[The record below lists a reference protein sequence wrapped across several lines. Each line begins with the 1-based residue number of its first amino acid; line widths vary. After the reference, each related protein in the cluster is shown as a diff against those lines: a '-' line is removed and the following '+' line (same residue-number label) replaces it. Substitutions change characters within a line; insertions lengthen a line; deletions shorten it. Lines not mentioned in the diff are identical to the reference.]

1 MRRPANRA
9 LVDRRQHARAAARH
23 TGRQTLQ
30 EKDMRVAEICARD
43 VACIGTDASVRM
55 AAFEMRRHHAGCLV
69 VVDRRDVER
78 IPRGIVTDRDLV
90 VEVLALG
97 IDPDSVTVADVMS
110 RLPATCEE
118 EDTLYSA
125 IETMRIRGV
134 RRLPVVGA
142 RGQLTGMLHADDIG
156 GALGTHLRELSQA
169 GARGQA
175 REMEA
180 RA

>member
-1 MRRPANRA
+1 MRRPTNRA

-30 EKDMRVAEICARD
+30 EKDMRVAEICA
-43 VACIGTDASVRM
+43 
-55 AAFEMRRHHAGCLV
+55 
-69 VVDRRDVER
+69 RDVER

>member
-1 MRRPANRA
+1 
-9 LVDRRQHARAAARH
+9 
-23 TGRQTLQ
+23 
-30 EKDMRVAEICARD
+30 
-43 VACIGTDASVRM
+43 
-55 AAFEMRRHHAGCLV
+55 
-69 VVDRRDVER
+69 
-78 IPRGIVTDRDLV
+78 
-90 VEVLALG
+90 
-97 IDPDSVTVADVMS
+97 MS